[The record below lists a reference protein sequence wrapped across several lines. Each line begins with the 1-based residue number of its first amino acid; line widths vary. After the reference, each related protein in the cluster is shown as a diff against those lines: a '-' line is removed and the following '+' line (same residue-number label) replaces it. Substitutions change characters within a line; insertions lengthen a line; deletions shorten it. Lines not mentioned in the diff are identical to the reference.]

1 MADLPRRG
9 EPLIEVRQDALSGKK
24 LIATDTFQ
32 RYLEELN
39 DSQEKVVNL
48 DTETSFSNSFARL
61 ITLELRI
68 GSGNPLTSD
77 ETGFTVD
84 STTLT
89 VDQTEA

>member
-9 EPLIEVRQDALSGKK
+9 EPLIELRKDALGGQK

-32 RYLEELN
+32 RYLEEL
-39 DSQEKVVNL
+39 
-48 DTETSFSNSFARL
+48 DTAQSEVITIETAALFSNSFARL
-61 ITLELRI
+61 ITLEQRI

-77 ETGFTVD
+77 ETGFSVD

-89 VDQTEA
+89 VDMTEA

>member
-9 EPLIEVRQDALSGKK
+9 EPLIEIRDDGLGGKK

-32 RYLEELN
+32 RYLEEL
-39 DSQEKVVNL
+39 DTSQQEVADL

-61 ITLELRI
+61 ITLEQRI

-84 STTLT
+84 STNLT
-89 VDQTEA
+89 VDMTEA